1 MLKVLV
7 SGERAGG
14 EGGGVL
20 SDTSKVIA
28 LDKPECNLIRNIII

>member
-1 MLKVLV
+1 MFKVLV
-7 SGERAGG
+7 GEERAGG
-14 EGGGVL
+14 EGGGAR